1 MIESNFSGM
10 WSVGIH
16 WQGQILIKLC
26 PPWTRTKR
34 MSKYSIDLLHAFKV
48 KTVRLEKE
56 LFGMLKSRRYLYNVQ
71 AHIHYT
77 EVAHP
82 RFPTSRLKEP
92 PLEVKQECFWRMW
105 GMWPPSSYPGWPASR
120 TLPPVQQQ
128 YKVTWQQCLVT
139 PHNKLGIRNRTQ
151 QNISTQLC
159 VQQEDTAAT
168 SETIKHNTT
177 HSNATMQQPS
187 VGRDRPSSSYL
198 TQLQCHSSHSLLLV

>member
-1 MIESNFSGM
+1 
-10 WSVGIH
+10 
-16 WQGQILIKLC
+16 
-26 PPWTRTKR
+26 

-48 KTVRLEKE
+48 KMVRLGKE
-56 LFGMLKSRRYLYNVQ
+56 LFGMLESRRYLYNVQ
-71 AHIHYT
+71 ADIHYT

-82 RFPTSRLKEP
+82 RFQTSRLKEP

-120 TLPPVQQQ
+120 TLPPVEQQ

-159 VQQEDTAAT
+159 TQQEDTAAT
-168 SETIKHNTT
+168 PQTIKHNTT
-177 HSNATMQQPS
+177 QHTAMLPCSNQVWDVTDHLPHILLSYNATLHILCCWHNQF
-187 VGRDRPSSSYL
+187 L
-198 TQLQCHSSHSLLLV
+198 TLLLLDPGEGTSAPIPSIRIHL